1 MKKGN
6 PKKVKVKKCTGKKW
20 VKKIG
25 KEKSGGKKNV
35 CGKKEIQKK

>member
-6 PKKVKVKKCTGKKW
+6 PKKVGVKKVRVKKW

-25 KEKSGGKKNV
+25 KEKSRGKKKW
-35 CGKKEIQKK
+35 G